1 MATVTAN
8 MGLSIPAVNDSD
20 YPTSITDSFNAL
32 DDHDHSP
39 GAGVQ
44 IPTGGIAASAVTTP
58 KIADGN
64 VTEAKI
70 ATNAVTATKIADG
83 SVQTA
88 KIADGNVTE
97 GKLAANSVTTTKIA
111 DGNVT
116 EGKLAANS
124 VTTTKIADGSVQ
136 TAKIADANVTPSKL
150 SGVNFNQSGGCGT
163 ISLTTTG
170 VITVVSTSI
179 TSNGRNLLIMLEP
192 DGDVECRLAFYLGST
207 QPVTLRGQLR
217 IFLDATQLGVLEIG
231 GGTTTALGESSQV
244 AYPVSSVMA
253 IARNVAAGAHTVTL
267 QANITGTGCTLFM
280 ENFRIAVTEIF

>member
-20 YPTSITDSFNAL
+20 YPTSITDSFNAI
-32 DDHDHSP
+32 DDHDHSS
-39 GAGVQ
+39 GNGVQ

-70 ATNAVTATKIADG
+70 ATNAVTATKISDG

-88 KIADGNVTE
+88 KIADGNVTA
-97 GKLAANSVTTTKIA
+97 GKIA
-111 DGNVT
+111 DGNIT

-192 DGDVECRLAFYLGST
+192 DGDVECRLAFYLGSS

-231 GGTTTALGESSQV
+231 GGATNSLGESSQV

-280 ENFRIAVTEIF
+280 ENFRISVTELF